1 MYAVFLTLLVKDS
14 FCLNI
19 FGAEFAFADAPVSL
33 SFSLI
38 AITFY
43 LKLILVHSGGR
54 DP

>member
-1 MYAVFLTLLVKDS
+1 MYAGFLTLLVEDN

-19 FGAEFAFADAPVSL
+19 FGSKFAFADAPVSL

-43 LKLILVHSGGR
+43 PKLIWVHSGGT